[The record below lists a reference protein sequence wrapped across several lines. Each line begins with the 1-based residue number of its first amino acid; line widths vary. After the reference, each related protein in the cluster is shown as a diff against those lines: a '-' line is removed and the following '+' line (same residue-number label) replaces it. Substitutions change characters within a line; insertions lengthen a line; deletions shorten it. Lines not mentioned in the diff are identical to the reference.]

1 MSLRTGS
8 EAEELGEVT
17 LVHTPDTKT
26 IASVAEYLDI
36 DITKTVKAV
45 AYATEKGAVLVFV
58 RGDHEVNEVKVQNAM
73 ECIQI
78 DMASEAQIA
87 DFGSV
92 GGFMGPIGLNR
103 DNVTV
108 IVDETVKNMVNAVYG
123 ANQADYHYTNVNYG
137 RDYEADIVT
146 DVRLIQ
152 EGDPCPHCGAPVKA
166 ARGIEVG
173 QVFKLYT
180 KYSAALKATFLDE
193 NGKEKPMVMGCYGVG
208 VSRTMAAAIEQNHDE
223 NGIIW
228 AASIAPYHA
237 VIVPINA
244 KDEAQM
250 ALAEE
255 LYEALGAAK
264 VECVLDDRKERAGVK
279 FKDAD
284 LIGYPLKITVGP
296 KAIQENQIEVKVRK
310 TGETYYFTKETYLE
324 EVQALL
330 KTL

>member
-1 MSLRTGS
+1 
-8 EAEELGEVT
+8 
-17 LVHTPDTKT
+17 
-26 IASVAEYLDI
+26 
-36 DITKTVKAV
+36 
-45 AYATEKGAVLVFV
+45 
-58 RGDHEVNEVKVQNAM
+58 
-73 ECIQI
+73 
-78 DMASEAQIA
+78 
-87 DFGSV
+87 
-92 GGFMGPIGLNR
+92 
-103 DNVTV
+103 VTV
-108 IVDETVKNMVNAVYG
+108 IVDETVENMVNAVYG
-123 ANQADYHYTNVNYG
+123 ANQADHHYTNVNYG

-152 EGDPCPHCGAPVKA
+152 EGDPCPKCGAPVKA